1 MDGPVEGGPMGPIK
15 RQSLESGKGL
25 IKGLGDKLAV
35 RRKGNIIRVCGERE
49 RRAEVYKCQER
60 GALLSSGRASS
71 MSFQFNVLKLTRV
84 PSIRSFLRFVFCG
97 CRGLI
102 T

>member
-49 RRAEVYKCQER
+49 GLKSINVRRGELC
-60 GALLSSGRASS
+60 
-71 MSFQFNVLKLTRV
+71 
-84 PSIRSFLRFVFCG
+84 
-97 CRGLI
+97 
-102 T
+102 